1 MDVFLY
7 YIAIC
12 KECVVM
18 YYCFNLN
25 NFPQITRFYSVVR
38 NTVWEI
44 TERDNIVIYI
54 QSGRCLISYE
64 NTEYELNSGDIFF
77 IPANHSY
84 KRYPVD
90 NLLCTMTYI
99 HFSIPNEV
107 EQLELHEVAKKIS
120 DSKEEIDNRILDG
133 AHVLWNQSSIYLKNK
148 FSLTNHKECF
158 RQLNDIRLISIKR
171 QLMCGLQSSI
181 ILCGI
186 LSTLSQNT
194 IEEIST
200 EGYISTTPK
209 VPDNLKKAIRYIRD
223 HYTEQILLDDLTA
236 HCNISKRQLI
246 RYFNAAFNKT
256 PIAYI
261 TEYKISRAKELLFKQ
276 PQLTIGEISDEL
288 GFDNQHY
295 FTRVFIKITGETPS
309 HYRQRTAYFSKKQ

>member
-1 MDVFLY
+1 
-7 YIAIC
+7 
-12 KECVVM
+12 M
-18 YYCFNLN
+18 YYYFNLN
-25 NFPQITRFYSVVR
+25 NFPQITRFYSVTR

-44 TERDNIVIYI
+44 TERDNVVIYI
-54 QSGRCLISYE
+54 QSGHCFISYE
-64 NTEYELNSGDIFF
+64 NVEYQLNPGDIFF
-77 IPANHSY
+77 IPANHIY
-84 KRYPVD
+84 KRYPMD
-90 NLLCTMTYI
+90 NRMCTMTYI
-99 HFSIPNEV
+99 HFSLPNEI
-107 EQLELHEVAKKIS
+107 EQLELHEAARKIA
-120 DSKEEIDNRILDG
+120 DSKEDIDNQLLNG
-133 AHVLWNQSSIYLKNK
+133 VHVLWNQSAIYLRNK
-148 FSLTNHKECF
+148 YSLVNHQECF

-200 EGYISTTPK
+200 EGYISSTPK

-223 HYTEQILLDDLTA
+223 HYTEQILLDHLA
-236 HCNISKRQLI
+236 EHCNISKRQLI
-246 RYFNAAFNKT
+246 RYFNTAFNKT

-261 TEYKISRAKELLFKQ
+261 TEYKISRAKELLYKQ

-295 FTRVFIKITGETPS
+295 FTRVFIKTTGETPS
-309 HYRQRTAYFSKKQ
+309 HYRQRTVYFSKKQ